1 MASTSSRLALYY
13 GFGELE
19 TLGHFE
25 RVVLQPTHYSDAE
38 LARLA
43 QTTVPLAYLS
53 LGEDTGAAAPW
64 QRQER
69 NPDWHGHYVEAS
81 HPDWYAHVQRQ
92 ADTLLRRG
100 FGGFLLDT
108 LDSVDLFPDDRDAY
122 LRLVTGIREAAPDGY
137 LLANRGFSLLP
148 ELVQHID
155 GLLFEAFSSSW
166 SASGGTS
173 ALAPQ
178 DLLINTD
185 RVTQLEPLKLDLYAL
200 DYADT
205 APLAAFAR
213 DRATSHR
220 LTSLISNRDLTRLPG

>member
-1 MASTSSRLALYY
+1 MSTSSRLALYY

-19 TLGHFE
+19 VLRRFE

-38 LARLA
+38 LAHLA

-64 QRQER
+64 QRHER

-81 HPDWYAHVQRQ
+81 HPEWYAYVQQQ

-122 LRLVTGIREAAPDGY
+122 LRLVAGVREVAPEGY

-148 ELVQHID
+148 ELARHVD
-155 GLLFEAFSSSW
+155 GLLFEAFSSTW
-166 SASGGTS
+166 IPDGGTS
-173 ALAPQ
+173 ALAPG
-178 DLLINTD
+178 DLLINTE

-205 APLAAFAR
+205 AALAAFAR
-213 DRATSHR
+213 NRAASHR